1 MKDLVIGCTTNYDWN
16 KLKYWVNSINKSG
29 FEGDKVMIA
38 FNIDYET
45 IERLYQAGF
54 QVILPGKDNPQAQ
67 RYEYQSSLPVHVERF
82 IHIYNYL
89 NDHDDYRF
97 VITTDV
103 KDVIFQQDPT
113 KYLGLELP
121 GSKLMFA
128 SESMK
133 YKDEPWGNQNLME
146 TFGPYFHERF
156 KDNVIYNVGVLAGR
170 GNVMKDLCSMIF
182 VMSVNRPIPIV
193 DQSTFNFMISQEPYK
208 SIARYMRSED
218 GWACQ
223 LGTTADP
230 SKIEQFRPFLLEP
243 SPIFEKESGKV
254 KTSTG
259 KDFTIVHQYDR
270 VPEWKKVI
278 EEKYND

>member
-1 MKDLVIGCTTNYDWN
+1 MKDLIIGCTTNYDWN

-29 FEGDKVMIA
+29 FQGDKVMVA

-45 IERLYQAGF
+45 IEKLSQAGF
-54 QVILPGKDNPQAQ
+54 QVILPGKPNEQTQ
-67 RYEYQSSLPVHVERF
+67 RYEYESSLPVHVERF
-82 IHIYNYL
+82 VHIYNYL
-89 NDHDDYRF
+89 QSHDSYRF

-103 KDVIFQQDPT
+103 KDVVFQKDPT
-113 KYLGLELP
+113 KFLGMELP
-121 GSKLMFA
+121 GAKLMFA
-128 SESMK
+128 SESML

-146 TFGPYFHERF
+146 TFGPFFHERF
-156 KDNVIYNVGVLAGR
+156 KDNIIYNVGVLAGR
-170 GNVMKDLCSMIF
+170 GDAMRDLCAMIF

-208 SIARYMRSED
+208 SVARYMTSEE

-230 SKIEQFRPFLLEP
+230 SKLEQFKPFLLEP
-243 SPIFEKESGKV
+243 SPIMVDGEVATSAGKA
-254 KTSTG
+254 
-259 KDFTIVHQYDR
+259 FTIVHQYDR

>member
-1 MKDLVIGCTTNYDWN
+1 MKDLVIGCTTNYDWD
-16 KLKYWVNSINKSG
+16 KLKYWVNSLNKSG

-45 IERLYQAGF
+45 IEKLSQAGF
-54 QVILPGKDNPQAQ
+54 QVILPGKDNKQAQ

-113 KYLGLELP
+113 KFLGMELP

-156 KDNVIYNVGVLAGR
+156 KDNVIFNVGVLAGR

-259 KDFTIVHQYDR
+259 KVFTIVHQYDR
-270 VPEWKKVI
+270 VPEWRKVI

>member
-1 MKDLVIGCTTNYDWN
+1 MRDLIIGATTNYDWD
-16 KLKYWVNSINKSG
+16 KLKYWVNSINQSG
-29 FEGDKVMIA
+29 FKGDKVMVA
-38 FNIDYET
+38 FNISFAT
-45 IERLYQAGF
+45 VNKLIEAGF
-54 QVILPGKDNPQAQ
+54 QAITPGKVNEEKQC
-67 RYEYQSSLPVHVERF
+67 YEYQSSLPIHVERF
-82 IHIYNYL
+82 VHIYNFL
-89 NDHDDYRF
+89 KDNEYRF

-113 KYLGLELP
+113 TYIGLEMP

-128 SESMK
+128 SESIK
-133 YKDEPWGNQNLME
+133 YKNEPWGNQNLIE
-146 TFGPYFHERF
+146 TFGPYFHNIF
-156 KDNVIYNVGVLAGR
+156 KENEIYNVGVLAGR
-170 GNVMKDLCSMIF
+170 GDAMRDLCAMIF

-208 SIARYMRSED
+208 SVARYMKSED

-230 SKIEQFRPFLLEP
+230 SKLAEFKPFLLEP
-243 SPIFEKESGKV
+243 SPIMKDGKV
-254 KTSTG
+254 ATSTG

-270 VPEWKKVI
+270 CPGWKKVI

>member
-1 MKDLVIGCTTNYDWN
+1 MKDLVIGCTTNYDWD
-16 KLKYWVNSINKSG
+16 KLKYWVNSLNKSG

-45 IERLYQAGF
+45 IEKLSQAGF
-54 QVILPGKDNPQAQ
+54 QVILPGQDNKQAQ

-113 KYLGLELP
+113 KFLGMELP

-156 KDNVIYNVGVLAGR
+156 KDNVIFNVGVLAGR

-193 DQSTFNFMISQEPYK
+193 DQSTFNFMIAQEPYK

>member
-1 MKDLVIGCTTNYDWN
+1 MKDLIIGCTTNYDWS

-29 FEGDKVMIA
+29 FQGDKVMVA

-45 IERLYQAGF
+45 IEKLSKAGF
-54 QVILPGKDNPQAQ
+54 QVILPGKPNDNTQ

-82 IHIYNYL
+82 VHIYNYL
-89 NDHDDYRF
+89 QSHDTYRF

-103 KDVIFQQDPT
+103 KDVVFQKDPT
-113 KYLGLELP
+113 KYLGMELP
-121 GSKLMFA
+121 GAKLMFA
-128 SESMK
+128 SESML

-146 TFGPYFHERF
+146 TFGPFFHERF
-156 KDNVIYNVGVLAGR
+156 KDNIIYNVGVLAGR
-170 GNVMKDLCSMIF
+170 GDSMRDLCAMIF
-182 VMSVNRPIPIV
+182 AMSVNRPIPIV

-208 SIARYMRSED
+208 SVARYMTSEE

-230 SKIEQFRPFLLEP
+230 SKLEQFKPFLLEP
-243 SPIFEKESGKV
+243 SPIMVDGEVATSDGKV
-254 KTSTG
+254 
-259 KDFTIVHQYDR
+259 FTIVHQYDR

>member
-1 MKDLVIGCTTNYDWN
+1 MKDLVIGCTTNYDWD
-16 KLKYWVNSINKSG
+16 KLKYWVNSLNKSG

-45 IERLYQAGF
+45 IEKLSQAGF
-54 QVILPGKDNPQAQ
+54 QVILPGKDNKQAQ

-113 KYLGLELP
+113 KFLGMELP

-133 YKDEPWGNQNLME
+133 YKDEPWGNQNLLE

-156 KDNVIYNVGVLAGR
+156 KDNVIFNVGVLAGR

-230 SKIEQFRPFLLEP
+230 SKIDQFRPFLLEP